1 MAPEQPESVTVAV
14 GRLLTAGYPGIELL
28 DQDLVFGRKRKIPFV
43 GVDGAGRLV
52 LVLCMQPDV
61 EDAAS
66 LVLDVL
72 AFARARAG
80 ALARHLS
87 SPRLRTP
94 LVPVVWVI
102 GRELS
107 TAERM
112 RLERLEPGAVSAFEL
127 VRIESQRHVGEY
139 LIEAPLFAPPSSP
152 PSTLATQA
160 SAAGPSSLSTALDML
175 PQALRELAEGV
186 IRRVEHLDDDL
197 DAVRSADGMAW
208 RFQDEVVCSLSFAGG
223 VLAGIVPG
231 GDFDGTLRG
240 PGDVES
246 YLGAAVQRYLALLGH
261 GNLIAVPRPGGV
273 EPLLTAEE
281 LAAFDPTK

>member
-1 MAPEQPESVTVAV
+1 MAPEHSESVTAAT
-14 GRLLTAGYPGIELL
+14 GRLLAAGHPGIELL

-52 LVLCMQPDV
+52 LVLCVQPDV
-61 EDAAS
+61 EDTAA
-66 LVLDVL
+66 LVIDAL
-72 AFARARAG
+72 AFARSRSA

-87 SPRLRTP
+87 STRLRTP
-94 LVPVVWVI
+94 LVAVAWVI

-107 TAERM
+107 SAERL

-127 VRIESQRHVGEY
+127 VRIESQRHVGDY
-139 LIEAPLFAPPSSP
+139 LIEAPLASWTPGPPFGAPSP
-152 PSTLATQA
+152 GP
-160 SAAGPSSLSTALDML
+160 AAPSSLPTALDVL

-197 DAVRSADGMAW
+197 DAVRSTDGIAW

-223 VLAGIVPG
+223 ALAGAVPG
-231 GDFDGTLRG
+231 GQFDGALRN

-246 YLGAAVQRYLALLGH
+246 YLGAAVQRYLSLLGH
-261 GNLIAVPRPGGV
+261 GNLIAVPRPGGG